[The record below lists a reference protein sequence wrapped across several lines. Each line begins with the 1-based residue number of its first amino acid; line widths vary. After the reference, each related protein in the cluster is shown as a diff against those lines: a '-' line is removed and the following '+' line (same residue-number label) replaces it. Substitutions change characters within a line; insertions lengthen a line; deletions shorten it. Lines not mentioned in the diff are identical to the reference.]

1 MTIGVVDSTV
11 IIHVFRKNPAARA
24 WMDAQPVRLLVT
36 PITWLEVMHGA
47 PGKAG
52 QATCKAILSQ
62 FDMEYL
68 TPTDMD
74 WAMQQ
79 LERYRLSH
87 GVGINDCLIA
97 SVCQRLHV
105 PLYTH
110 NLRDMRV
117 LLDEVLV
124 VRPY

>member
-11 IIHVFRKNPAARA
+11 IIHVFRKNQTARA
-24 WMDAQPVRLLVT
+24 WLDAQPVRLLVT
-36 PITWLEVMHGA
+36 PITWLEVMQGA
-47 PGKAG
+47 PGKRG

-68 TPTDMD
+68 TPTDMG

-87 GVGINDCLIA
+87 GVGMNDCLIA
-97 SVCQRLHV
+97 SVAHRLQI

-110 NLRDMRV
+110 NLKDMRV
-117 LLDEVLV
+117 LLGETLV
-124 VRPY
+124 VKPY

>member
-1 MTIGVVDSTV
+1 MTISVVDSTV
-11 IIHVFRKNPAARA
+11 IIHVFRKNSAARA
-24 WMDAQPVRLLVT
+24 WMNAQSVRLSVT

-68 TPTDMD
+68 IRTDMD

-79 LERYRLSH
+79 LERFRLSH
-87 GVGINDCLIA
+87 GVGIHDCLIA
-97 SVCQRLHV
+97 SVCHRLQV

-110 NLRDMRV
+110 NVKDMRV
-117 LLDEVLV
+117 LLSEPLV
-124 VRPY
+124 RKPY

>member
-1 MTIGVVDSTV
+1 MTLGVVDSTV
-11 IIHVFRKNPAARA
+11 VIHVFRKNTAARA
-24 WMDAQPVRLLVT
+24 WIDVQSVRLLVT
-36 PITWLEVMHGA
+36 PITWLEVRQGA

-79 LERYRLSH
+79 MERYRLSH
-87 GVGINDCLIA
+87 GVGMNDCLIA
-97 SVCQRLHV
+97 SVVHRLQV
-105 PLYTH
+105 PMYTH
-110 NLRDMRV
+110 NLKDMRV
-117 LLDEVLV
+117 LLDASLV
-124 VRPY
+124 IKPY

>member
-11 IIHVFRKNPAARA
+11 IIHVFRKNSAARA
-24 WMDAQPVRLLVT
+24 WMDAQPIRLRVT

-68 TPTDMD
+68 TRTDMD

-79 LERYRLSH
+79 LERNRLSH

-97 SVCQRLHV
+97 SVCHRLQV

-110 NLRDMRV
+110 NVKDMQV
-117 LLDEVLV
+117 LLDEPLV
-124 VRPY
+124 RTPY

>member
-11 IIHVFRKNPAARA
+11 IIHVFCRNPAARA

-68 TPTDMD
+68 TPADMD

-79 LERYRLSH
+79 LERYRLSD
-87 GVGINDCLIA
+87 GVGIHDCLIA
-97 SVCQRLHV
+97 SVCQRLQV

-110 NLRDMRV
+110 NLRDMQA
-117 LLDEVLV
+117 LLDEALV

>member
-1 MTIGVVDSTV
+1 MSIGVVDSTV
-11 IIHVFRKNPAARA
+11 IIHVFRKNSAART
-24 WMDAQPVRLLVT
+24 WMNAQPVRLLVT

-68 TPTDMD
+68 TRTDMD

-87 GVGINDCLIA
+87 GVGIHDCLIA
-97 SVCQRLHV
+97 SVCHRLQV
-105 PLYTH
+105 PLYTQ
-110 NLRDMRV
+110 NVKDMQV
-117 LLDEVLV
+117 LLDVPLV
-124 VRPY
+124 IKPY

>member
-1 MTIGVVDSTV
+1 MTLGIVDSTV

-24 WMDAQPVRLLVT
+24 WLDAQPTRLLVT
-36 PITWLEVMHGA
+36 PITWLEVMQGA
-47 PGKAG
+47 PGKRG

-68 TPTDMD
+68 TPTNMD

-87 GVGINDCLIA
+87 GVGMNDYLIA
-97 SVCQRLHV
+97 SVAHRLQI

-110 NLRDMRV
+110 NLKDMRV
-117 LLDEVLV
+117 LLGETLV
-124 VRPY
+124 VKPY